1 MIDFILLF
9 SSIVSDFVIKLFF
22 LQGEWPYF
30 DTTTSD
36 FPESNEMQ
44 DHEQVSNHGI
54 SLVLHQLQQK
64 YKLQSTSG
72 QRLEVDKII
81 QS

>member
-22 LQGEWPYF
+22 LQSEWPCF

-54 SLVLHQLQQK
+54 SSVLHQLQQK
-64 YKLQSTSG
+64 YKLPSTSS
-72 QRLEVDKII
+72 QRFGVDKII